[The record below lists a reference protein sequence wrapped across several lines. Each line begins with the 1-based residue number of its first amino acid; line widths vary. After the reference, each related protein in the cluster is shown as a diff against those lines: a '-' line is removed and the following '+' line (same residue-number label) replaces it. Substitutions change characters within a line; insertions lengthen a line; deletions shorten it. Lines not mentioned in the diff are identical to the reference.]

1 MTCLF
6 CFSTLSLMTCLFFS
20 ATCHSWLLYFV
31 SATCHSV
38 ISSHTTPKSCQKK
51 TSSQVNNW
59 SDNTDESWR
68 HEAQYAYFRQHGS
81 ASGIYWLIPFPFT
94 DVYHL
99 FTSSNFSHSFSTCLV
114 VCEGDH
120 LPVLSSSSGFFLLQ
134 PNYCRDSCHC
144 SKTPLLHVGVREGDT
159 NT

>member
-68 HEAQYAYFRQHGS
+68 HEAQYAYFRQHSS

-114 VCEGDH
+114 VCEGDPC
-120 LPVLSSSSGFFLLQ
+120 LCCLALLVFSFHNQ
-134 PNYCRDSCHC
+134 TTAGIVVTVA
-144 SKTPLLHVGVREGDT
+144 KLLFCMLG
-159 NT
+159 